1 MRALIEAGISIN
13 IMGRISIGAFMS
25 ALYAKERSYSQMRI
39 KARQW
44 AMGMNSVFK
53 GILDLTYPITSTLFG
68 AAFNN
73 SINNMFKNKQIE
85 ALWIPYFTIR
95 TDITASAMRVHVDGY
110 LWKYVCASM
119 SLSRYMPPLCDSKDG
134 HLLMDG
140 SYINNFPADTAR
152 SMGTK
157 VVIAIDEK
165 PG

>member
-1 MRALIEAGISIN
+1 
-13 IMGRISIGAFMS
+13 MS

-39 KARQW
+39 KASQW

-53 GILDLTYPITSTLFG
+53 AILDLTYPTTSMLSG

-85 ALWIPYFTIR
+85 DLWIPYFTIR
-95 TDITASAMRVHVDGY
+95 TDITASAMRVHVDGS

-157 VVIAIDEK
+157 VVIAIDVRSRDETDLTNYSDCLCGWWQLWK
-165 PG
+165 R